1 MFASEDKCNLISFH
15 LISLSLAI
23 MFSWQCNHGNKERPR
38 LHVSDENGDGKRI
51 FSKTLVRVES
61 FENASFSF
69 SRGRTK
75 TELMSN
81 IMYSLHDSSSV
92 RDAVVFS
99 SFQRF
104 HVDWRTSPFSKI
116 STYVWSG
123 PPGRGLSLDK
133 QWFYMVNCEWSL
145 LHLRSVWN
153 VKTYTRDL
161 IKAKLVLSETKTF

>member
-1 MFASEDKCNLISFH
+1 MVLSEGLSVLYITSQILACLAWSKVQLAHVNTTWFLNLCVRFEDKCNLIGFH

-38 LHVSDENGDGKRI
+38 PSVSDENGDGKRI

-61 FENASFSF
+61 FESASFSF
-69 SRGRTK
+69 TRGRTK

-81 IMYSLHDSSSV
+81 IMYFLRDSSSV
-92 RDAVVFS
+92 RDAVVFP

-104 HVDWRTSPFSKI
+104 RVDWRTSPFSKI

-123 PPGRGLSLDK
+123 PKS
-133 QWFYMVNCEWSL
+133 W
-145 LHLRSVWN
+145 
-153 VKTYTRDL
+153 
-161 IKAKLVLSETKTF
+161 